1 MTCNVFTG
9 PLNRAQAMN
18 PLLSFPCTSLPEHRN
33 AELRARQGVP
43 FRPAVGDSTA
53 AAAGHREN
61 VGPVARCSA
70 PHAGRSAARRTR
82 TTNDE
87 IIINVDGS
95 DYAQRGS
102 SNGALLI
109 NSDFAYFI
117 YRRRCYRPTMHASR
131 SNEASFFRFYRAI
144 HYSAARYS
152 LHTAL
157 NTAVYCAHGAVY
169 RAHGRVHSTQYLDS
183 AVSLN
188 TCVRVV
194 CSRVHDRVRKHSLVH
209 GP

>member
-1 MTCNVFTG
+1 MPNFERDKAYHFDPQSATARPRQRATRG
-9 PLNRAQAMN
+9 P
-18 PLLSFPCTSLPEHRN
+18 
-33 AELRARQGVP
+33 
-43 FRPAVGDSTA
+43 
-53 AAAGHREN
+53 REN
-61 VGPVARCSA
+61 VRPGARCSA
-70 PHAGRSAARRTR
+70 RQAGRSAARRTR

-102 SNGALLI
+102 SNRALLI

-131 SNEASFFRFYRAI
+131 STEVSFFRFYRAI
-144 HYSAARYS
+144 HYNAARYS

-157 NTAVYCAHGAVY
+157 NTAVY